1 LTRWSDCTD
10 PLRLMFGRVR
20 VNITWRRAE
29 MGDATA
35 SWVSD
40 ELPGALAPA
49 LSSAGRARVPVTVRI
64 HAVIL
69 GPSSSDQGPNTSP
82 DLARTGSN
90 GVPKATSARPTP
102 VFARPSAETA
112 SRSQGASR
120 GSLGGPP
127 MPRESAAPLVWRDTP
142 GDAMRT
148 RPPGASR
155 GATRRPSPT
164 GPWQRRIRLRRYRRT
179 GRRARGTPRSEGAAS

>member
-1 LTRWSDCTD
+1 
-10 PLRLMFGRVR
+10 
-20 VNITWRRAE
+20 

-90 GVPKATSARPTP
+90 GVAEGHKRQAAAR
-102 VFARPSAETA
+102 VC
-112 SRSQGASR
+112 
-120 GSLGGPP
+120 
-127 MPRESAAPLVWRDTP
+127 AAF
-142 GDAMRT
+142 
-148 RPPGASR
+148 S
-155 GATRRPSPT
+155 
-164 GPWQRRIRLRRYRRT
+164 
-179 GRRARGTPRSEGAAS
+179 